1 MKYLLYICIALCL
14 VGCTKTVYVPIESVR
29 VEYQDRYLR
38 DSIYRYDSVY
48 FAVKGDTVWLE
59 KYKILYKDR
68 FFRDSI
74 FIQDTIQV
82 PYPVEKSLSRWEKTK
97 MDTGGW
103 AIGVLSGVCLLGIGY
118 VVYWLIGKKK

>member
-1 MKYLLYICIALCL
+1 MRVLLYICIVFWL
-14 VGCTKTVYVPIESVR
+14 VGCTKTIYVPIESVR

-59 KYKILYKDR
+59 KYQILYKDR

-74 FIQDTIQV
+74 FIQDTIRV
-82 PYPVEKSLSRWEKTK
+82 PYPVDKIVEVNRLRWYQKTLIW
-97 MDTGGW
+97 TGVG
-103 AIGVLSGVCLLGIGY
+103 ALVLLMI
-118 VVYWLIGKKK
+118 WLIKRRR

>member
-1 MKYLLYICIALCL
+1 MRVLSYICIAFCL
-14 VGCTKTVYVPIESVR
+14 IGCTKTVYVPVESVR

-59 KYKILYKDR
+59 KYKIIYKDR

-74 FIQDTIQV
+74 FIPRHDPGTV
-82 PYPVEKSLSRWEKTK
+82 PS
-97 MDTGGW
+97 
-103 AIGVLSGVCLLGIGY
+103 
-118 VVYWLIGKKK
+118 